1 MNELLWD
8 LVGATRAAALAA
20 FGQVG
25 RGDKLAADRAATDAL
40 RARLNAHDFA
50 GRIAIGEGVKDGAP
64 GLFEGERVGRRRGQ
78 IGYDI
83 AVDPI
88 DGTSQTARG
97 GTDAMA
103 VLALGGEKRLFSTR
117 TFYMRKLAVG
127 PGIAPQ
133 LGAAGAEWLQA
144 PVARLVPFLAR
155 AAGKDPSQLT
165 VCLLDRPRH
174 ERLVAE
180 LRSTGCRVY
189 FQDCDVSGTVA
200 VAVPGIGIDACLGI
214 GGAPESVLSA
224 AALRCLGGAFFGML
238 VDRDRD
244 WSPTDGRVLAT
255 EDLARGP
262 VCFAATGVTGGLILR
277 GVRPTDQGFLTHSLA
292 LSSQAREVHWV
303 ETLHRT

>member
-1 MNELLWD
+1 M
-8 LVGATRAAALAA
+8 
-20 FGQVG
+20 
-25 RGDKLAADRAATDAL
+25 
-40 RARLNAHDFA
+40 DFA
-50 GRIAIGEGVKDGAP
+50 GRVAIGEGVKDGAP
-64 GLFEGERVGRRRGQ
+64 GLFEAERVGRRAAPGKAQ
-78 IGYDI
+78 EAGVVYDI

-88 DGTSQTARG
+88 DGTAQTARG

-103 VLALGGEKRLFSTR
+103 VLALGGENSLFSTR

-127 PGIAPQ
+127 PRIAPH
-133 LGAAGAEWLQA
+133 LGAAGPDWLQA
-144 PVARLVPFLAR
+144 PVGRLVPFLAR
-155 AAGKDPSQLT
+155 AAGKDPTQLT

-189 FQDCDVSGTVA
+189 LQDCDVSGTVA
-200 VAVPGIGIDACLGI
+200 VAIPGAGIDACVGI

-244 WSPTDGRVLAT
+244 WGPTDSRVLAA

-262 VCFAATGVTGGLILR
+262 VCFAATGITGGLILR
-277 GVRPTDQGFLTHSLA
+277 GVRPADQGLLTHSLV
-292 LSSQAREVHWV
+292 LSSEDRAVHWV
-303 ETLHRT
+303 EALHQD